1 MKSINK
7 NLQDYF
13 IKLAPDFSVFD
24 MVEKYYHDNGYSK
37 VTNPSGVFEN
47 LFFYNYS
54 IGSNTNIITPFYRG
68 MFMILVHEESV
79 PTEEL
84 SFIINSNSDEYTLFP
99 YKEGYILIAIQ
110 DDPIEVTCSKDVDLV
125 IGVAF

>member
-24 MVEKYYHDNGYSK
+24 MVEKYYHDNDI
-37 VTNPSGVFEN
+37 VPVNGVFKD
-47 LFFYNYS
+47 LFFYRYN
-54 IGSNTNIITPFYRG
+54 IIANTNIVTPFYRG
-68 MFMILVHEESV
+68 MFLILMDESSGDGAI
-79 PTEEL
+79 T
-84 SFIINSNSDEYTLFP
+84 INGNSDEYTVFP

-110 DDPIEVTCSKDVDLV
+110 DDPIEITCSKDIDLV